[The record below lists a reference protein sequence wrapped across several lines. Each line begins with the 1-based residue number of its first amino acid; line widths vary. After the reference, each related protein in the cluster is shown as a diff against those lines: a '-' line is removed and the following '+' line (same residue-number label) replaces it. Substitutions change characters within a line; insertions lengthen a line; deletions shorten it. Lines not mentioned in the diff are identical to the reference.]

1 MLRARR
7 TDGLKW
13 RRSLGQIMWIG
24 TMDLKEF
31 MLGV

>member
-7 TDGLKW
+7 MDGLNW
-13 RRSLGQIMWIG
+13 RRSLGRIMLIR